1 MYTMFTISFYGALKS
16 LFGEYKFKTLHIRK
30 SLFSASFWYFLH
42 KIASLSCISTK
53 KHYFDLFSYS
63 KNHFIC
69 LLSIVLKRSLY
80 YCFFNHLANTHYFWF
95 STTVSSLLIN
105 SSPCISLI
113 IHICVDPQ
121 TREAPSYCKS
131 YCIITKISQL
141 LLNSSDPKLL
151 FTSFPMHSRSFH
163 WKSHLQSLSQCSLS

>member
-1 MYTMFTISFYGALKS
+1 MYTMFTIPFYGALKS

-30 SLFSASFWYFLH
+30 SLFFGFILIFLH

-69 LLSIVLKRSLY
+69 LLSIVLKE
-80 YCFFNHLANTHYFWF
+80 HY
-95 STTVSSLLIN
+95 TTVFQTFSKHALFLIFLQQFSSLLIN

-151 FTSFPMHSRSFH
+151 FTSFPMHFRSFH
-163 WKSHLQSLSQCSLS
+163 